1 MLLVF
6 LAGCTGGIL
15 EPQGPIGAA
24 NTKII
29 YNALAVMLVV
39 VLPTIVATF
48 AFAWWFRRGN
58 LRAPYRPD
66 WVYSGAIGLLVWA
79 IPLLVIMFFRG
90 VVWIGSPKLD
100 PYKPIF
106 SPSKP

>member
-1 MLLVF
+1 MAGALMLLVF

-29 YNALAVMLVV
+29 YNALAIMLVV
-39 VLPTIVATF
+39 VLPTIVATL

-58 LRAPYRPD
+58 PRAQYRPD
-66 WVYSGAIGLLVWA
+66 WVYSGRIELLVWA
-79 IPLLVIMFFRG
+79 IPLLVITFLGG
-90 VVWIGSPKLD
+90 VICRLTQARPL
-100 PYKPIF
+100 
-106 SPSKP
+106 